1 MFRVLVQLYFS
12 DPVSQNCDN
21 MPRTA
26 TTNGCLNWSVRKYL
40 WCDLLLLALS
50 LVVLA
55 DSVSRKPLANPR
67 EQIHDRLRSNAL
79 NQLRVVLHNQHLH
92 MMRRLQFPFM

>member
-12 DPVSQNCDN
+12 DPVSQICDN

-26 TTNGCLNWSVRKYL
+26 TANGCLNWSVRKYI
-40 WCDLLLLALS
+40 WCDLLLLAPS
-50 LVVLA
+50 LVALA

-67 EQIHDRLRSNAL
+67 EQIHERLRSYAL
-79 NQLRVVLHNQHLH
+79 RQLRVVLHNQDLH
-92 MMRRLQFPFM
+92 MMLRLQFLFV